1 MLIKDNSLDDS
12 LYNEVLN
19 DNLFFPEL
27 MNYGEKIAEHLNSY
41 HNEKSD
47 CFAPYMF
54 WDGWWRTPANTL
66 KKRVI
71 QHLWEDKMEW
81 DLEDILGFEYW
92 TRTYLPGQYLD
103 IHVDEDTFLY
113 EKDKT
118 FIGPVYGC
126 VFYGKDNPDGGFLEI
141 HKNKLKDG
149 EKNILEKKYIKKYIS
164 LKKNRERI
172 SYKGNRSVFF
182 DAGHIVHNTVG
193 SNSGIRQVMVV
204 NIWHKNNPPYALEN
218 GSFYKE

>member
-1 MLIKDNSLDDS
+1 MIVKDNSLEDS
-12 LYNEVLN
+12 LYKEVLN
-19 DNLFFPEL
+19 DDLFFPKL
-27 MNYGEKIAEHLNSY
+27 MNDGEKIAEHLNLY
-41 HNEKSD
+41 HSEKSD

-54 WDGWWRTPANTL
+54 WDGWWRSPANTL

>member
-1 MLIKDNSLDDS
+1 MIVKDNSLEDS
-12 LYNEVLN
+12 LYKEVLN
-19 DNLFFPEL
+19 DDLFFPKL
-27 MNYGEKIAEHLNSY
+27 MNDGEKIAEHLNLY
-41 HNEKSD
+41 HSEKSD

-54 WDGWWRTPANTL
+54 WDGWWRSPANTL

-71 QHLWEDKMEW
+71 KHLWEDKMEW
-81 DLEDILGFEYW
+81 NLEDILGFEYW

-113 EKDKT
+113 EKDKI

-164 LKKNRERI
+164 LKKNRERV

-182 DAGHIVHNTVG
+182 DAGHIIHNTVG

-218 GSFYKE
+218 SSFYKE